1 MTGRDGAMTGQAMT
15 GDDGHILTGS
25 VRLASRSLLTDTFYP
40 VTVGPLSVR
49 GRKIQL
55 VGGQLLTTRLGTR
68 SMYI

>member
-15 GDDGHILTGS
+15 GDDGHIDGAGATCEPI
-25 VRLASRSLLTDTFYP
+25 ASNGHYP

-49 GRKIQL
+49 GRKIYL
-55 VGGQLLTTRLGTR
+55 VRGQLLTTRLGTR